1 MYYISIS
8 IEYSG
13 QKFSCKRKND
23 VYKILR
29 IDFLSK
35 LKYDTVYLYDD
46 FLYKIL
52 SKNDH
57 AIDFV
62 FFEEACQSAVCRYFT
77 SIFI

>member
-1 MYYISIS
+1 MYYIAIS

-46 FLYKIL
+46 F
-52 SKNDH
+52 
-57 AIDFV
+57 
-62 FFEEACQSAVCRYFT
+62 
-77 SIFI
+77 

>member
-13 QKFSCKRKND
+13 QKFSCKRKKD

-35 LKYDTVYLYDD
+35 LKYDTVYLYDE
-46 FLYKIL
+46 F
-52 SKNDH
+52 
-57 AIDFV
+57 
-62 FFEEACQSAVCRYFT
+62 
-77 SIFI
+77 